1 MENSDTKPTSSKKGL
16 IILIIVLVVGSVA
29 AFIWWRNYEKYIA
42 TNDAN
47 LDSYRISVSS
57 MVMATIQN
65 QLVEE
70 GDKVNKGDL
79 LIELDSSEIKS
90 KQAELEA
97 QRKELE
103 AQLALMK
110 VNKVTAQ
117 KTVEMREASYKL
129 AKENYERAQLQ
140 YSQSVLPL
148 EALQTSEEAQ
158 TTSKIACEVAKSQL
172 NAASVQIT
180 STEASIQAV
189 ESQIE
194 SIVIELSYY
203 RIYAPSKGMI
213 GKRWMLP
220 GDIVQP
226 GQTLYT
232 LNQDSALWLSIY
244 LEETKYEN
252 VFLGQQVKYELDAY
266 PKLTFW
272 GKIYYIGDNT
282 ASQFSMIPPN
292 NASGNFTKV
301 TQRIPIK
308 ISIDSISGD
317 KKLIDKVKL
326 VSGMSAEVKIIK

>member
-1 MENSDTKPTSSKKGL
+1 MENTDTKPASSKKGL
-16 IILIIVLVVGSVA
+16 IILIIVLVAGSVA

-57 MVMATIQN
+57 MVMAKIKN

-70 GDKVNKGDL
+70 GEKVNKGDL
-79 LIELDSSEIKS
+79 MVELDSSEIKS

-97 QRKELE
+97 QKKELE
-103 AQLALMK
+103 AQLALTR
-110 VNKVTAQ
+110 VNEVTAQ
-117 KTVEMREASYKL
+117 KTLEMREASYKL
-129 AKENYERAQLQ
+129 AKENYGRAKLQ
-140 YSQSVLPL
+140 YSQAVLPL

-172 NAASVQIT
+172 KAASVQIA

-194 SIVIELSYY
+194 SVLIELSYY
-203 RIYAPSKGMI
+203 RIYAPSEGVI

-232 LNQDSALWLSIY
+232 LNQDRALWLSIY

-252 VFLGQQVKYELDAY
+252 VFIGQEVKYQLDAY

>member
-79 LIELDSSEIKS
+79 LVELESSEIKS

-317 KKLIDKVKL
+317 EKLIDKVKL

>member
-1 MENSDTKPTSSKKGL
+1 MENSDTKSTSSKKGL

-79 LIELDSSEIKS
+79 LVELDSSEIKS

-194 SIVIELSYY
+194 SVVIELSYY

>member
-148 EALQTSEEAQ
+148 ESLQTSEEAQ

-194 SIVIELSYY
+194 SVVIELSYY

>member
-1 MENSDTKPTSSKKGL
+1 MENTETKPASSKKGL
-16 IILIIVLVVGSVA
+16 IILIIVLVAGSVA

-57 MVMATIQN
+57 MVMAKIKK

-70 GDKVNKGDL
+70 GDKVNKGEL
-79 LIELDSSEIKS
+79 LVELDSSEVKS
-90 KQAELEA
+90 KQAELDA
-97 QRKELE
+97 QKKELE

-110 VNKVTAQ
+110 INKVTAQ
-117 KTVEMREASYKL
+117 KTLEMREASFKL
-129 AKENYERAQLQ
+129 AKENYDRANLQ

-158 TTSKIACEVAKSQL
+158 TTSRIACEVAKSQL
-172 NAASVQIT
+172 NAATVQIT

-189 ESQIE
+189 QSQIE
-194 SIVIELSYY
+194 SALVELAYY
-203 RIYAPSKGMI
+203 RIYAPTEGII

-252 VFLGQQVKYELDAY
+252 VFIGQQVKYELDAY

-282 ASQFSMIPPN
+282 ASQFSMIPPS

-317 KKLIDKVKL
+317 RNQISKVKL

>member
-79 LIELDSSEIKS
+79 LVELDSSEVKS

-172 NAASVQIT
+172 NAATVQIA

-194 SIVIELSYY
+194 SVVIELSYY
-203 RIYAPSKGMI
+203 RIYAPSKGLI

-252 VFLGQQVKYELDAY
+252 VFLGQQVKYQLDAY

>member
-79 LIELDSSEIKS
+79 LVELDSSEIKS

-226 GQTLYT
+226 GQTLYI

>member
-79 LIELDSSEIKS
+79 LVELDSSEIKS

-158 TTSKIACEVAKSQL
+158 TTSKIACEVAKLQL

>member
-79 LIELDSSEIKS
+79 LVELDSSEIKS

-194 SIVIELSYY
+194 SVVIELSYY

>member
-79 LIELDSSEIKS
+79 LVELDSSEIKS

>member
-1 MENSDTKPTSSKKGL
+1 MENTDTKPASSKKGL
-16 IILIIVLVVGSVA
+16 IILIIVLVAGSVA
-29 AFIWWRNYEKYIA
+29 AFIWWRNYDKYIA

-57 MVMATIQN
+57 MVMAKIKN
-65 QLVEE
+65 QMVEE
-70 GDKVNKGDL
+70 GEKVNKGDL
-79 LIELDSSEIKS
+79 MVELDSSEIKS

-97 QRKELE
+97 QKKELE
-103 AQLALMK
+103 AQLALTR

-117 KTVEMREASYKL
+117 KTLEMREASYKL
-129 AKENYERAQLQ
+129 AKENYDRAKLQ
-140 YSQSVLPL
+140 YSQAVLPL

-158 TTSKIACEVAKSQL
+158 TTSKIACEIAKSQL
-172 NAASVQIT
+172 SAASVQIA

-194 SIVIELSYY
+194 SVLIELSYY
-203 RIYAPSKGMI
+203 RIYAPSEGVI

-252 VFLGQQVKYELDAY
+252 VFVGQEVKYELDAY

>member
-79 LIELDSSEIKS
+79 LVELDSSEVKS

-172 NAASVQIT
+172 NAATVQIA
-180 STEASIQAV
+180 STEVSIQAV

-194 SIVIELSYY
+194 SVVIELSYY
-203 RIYAPSKGMI
+203 RIYAPSKGLI

-252 VFLGQQVKYELDAY
+252 VFLGQQVKYQLDAY

>member
-194 SIVIELSYY
+194 SVVIELSYY